1 MSFCKSFTLILQT
14 EKGIL
19 SVSWA
24 NYHVKGRCI
33 PLLGDRTKRRLSF
46 LINFTFWA
54 LWLLLLLGAGRLIVR
69 ILLPFAAAYIL
80 AYALQRPTRWLETRF
95 RFTHGFAATAVC
107 LLTLTLIGGVLCV
120 GCYQGG
126 ALLWRLIKQEQVLD
140 ALQSCFGQLRHTVE
154 TLLTRLS
161 DVLPADLTESVL
173 PALTSLEQT
182 LLQSGGTAL
191 ASLSGNILAFLTN
204 ALPRFLLAALFF
216 VLSLLFF
223 TRDYTQVCG
232 FLFRQIPL
240 PQRPLA
246 TAAVRALRQTTVCT
260 VRAYVLL
267 GLVTF
272 FETSIGFL
280 LLRLPAPL
288 LWALFT
294 ALVDALPVFGV
305 GAVLWPLS
313 LYKFLLGD
321 IGGAIG
327 TLVLYGVCTVTHH
340 LLQPR
345 LVSKQTGLP
354 PLLTLLSM
362 YIGWRTAG
370 LLGLL
375 SFPILTMVILQ
386 LQKENHLRI
395 FR

>member
-1 MSFCKSFTLILQT
+1 M
-14 EKGIL
+14 
-19 SVSWA
+19 
-24 NYHVKGRCI
+24 
-33 PLLGDRTKRRLSF
+33 LGDRTKRRLSF

-54 LWLLLLLGAGRLIVR
+54 LWILLLLGAGRLIVR

-80 AYALQRPTRWLETRF
+80 AYALQRPMRWLETRF
-95 RFTHGFAATAVC
+95 QFKHGFAATAVC
-107 LLTLTLIGGVLCV
+107 LLTLAVIGGVLCV

-126 ALLWRLIKQEQVLD
+126 ALLWRLLKQEQVLD
-140 ALQSCFGQLRHTVE
+140 ALQNCFSELRHTVE
-154 TLLTRLS
+154 TLLARLS
-161 DVLPADLTESVL
+161 DVLPQDVTQSIL
-173 PALTSLEQT
+173 PALASLEQT
-182 LLQSGGTAL
+182 LLQSGGAAL
-191 ASLSGNILAFLTN
+191 ASLSRELLSFLTG
-204 ALPRFLLAALFF
+204 ALPRFLLASLFF

-223 TRDYTQVCG
+223 TRDYAQVCG
-232 FLFRQIPL
+232 FLFRQVPS

-246 TAAVRALRQTTVCT
+246 TAAVRALRETTVRT

-272 FETSIGFL
+272 LQTAIGFV
-280 LLRLPAPL
+280 LLRLPYPL

-294 ALVDALPVFGV
+294 ALVDALPIFGV

-313 LYKFLLGD
+313 LYKFVLGD

-327 TLVLYGVCTVTHH
+327 ALVLYGVCTATHH

-345 LVSKQTGLP
+345 LVSKQIGLP

-362 YIGWRTAG
+362 YVGWRTAG

-375 SFPILTMVILQ
+375 SFPILAMVMLR
-386 LQKENHLRI
+386 LQKEKHLRI
-395 FR
+395 FH

>member
-1 MSFCKSFTLILQT
+1 M
-14 EKGIL
+14 
-19 SVSWA
+19 
-24 NYHVKGRCI
+24 
-33 PLLGDRTKRRLSF
+33 LGDRTKRRLSF

-54 LWLLLLLGAGRLIVR
+54 LWILLLLGAGRLIIR

-80 AYALQRPTRWLETRF
+80 AYTLQRPMRWLETRF
-95 RFTHGFAATAVC
+95 RFTHGFAATAMCVVTLA
-107 LLTLTLIGGVLCV
+107 LLGSVLCV

-126 ALLWRLIKQEQVLD
+126 ALLWRLLKQEQVLD
-140 ALQSCFGQLRHTVE
+140 ALQYGFSQLRRTVE

-161 DVLPADLTESVL
+161 DVLPADLTHSIL
-173 PALTSLEQT
+173 PALTSLEQS
-182 LLQSGGTAL
+182 LLQSGGAAL
-191 ASLSGNILAFLTN
+191 ASLSGNILSFLTG
-204 ALPRFLLAALFF
+204 ALPRFLLGSLFF
-216 VLSLLFF
+216 ILSLLFF
-223 TRDYTQVCG
+223 TRDYAQVCG
-232 FLFRQIPL
+232 FLFRQVPA

-246 TAAVRALRQTTVCT
+246 TAAVRALRQTTVRT

-272 FETSIGFL
+272 LETAVGFM
-280 LLRLPAPL
+280 LLRLPFPL
-288 LWALFT
+288 LWAVFT

-305 GAVLWPLS
+305 GAVLWPLA

-321 IGGAIG
+321 VGGAVG
-327 TLVLYGVCTVTHH
+327 VLVLYAVCTVTHH

-370 LLGLL
+370 LMGLL
-375 SFPILTMVILQ
+375 SFPILAMVIVQ
-386 LQKENHLRI
+386 LQKEHHLRI

>member
-1 MSFCKSFTLILQT
+1 M
-14 EKGIL
+14 
-19 SVSWA
+19 
-24 NYHVKGRCI
+24 
-33 PLLGDRTKRRLSF
+33 
-46 LINFTFWA
+46 
-54 LWLLLLLGAGRLIVR
+54 LGAGRLIVR

-80 AYALQRPTRWLETRF
+80 AYALQKPMRWLEKRF
-95 RFTHGFAATAVC
+95 RFTHGFAATTVC
-107 LLTLTLIGGVLCV
+107 LLTLAVIGGVLCV

-126 ALLWRLIKQEQVLD
+126 ALLWRLIKQEQVLT
-140 ALQSCFGQLRHTVE
+140 ALQHCFGQLRHTVE

-161 DVLPADLTESVL
+161 NVLPTDFAQSIL
-173 PALTSLEQT
+173 PALTTLEQT
-182 LLQSGGTAL
+182 LLQSGGAAL
-191 ASLSGNILAFLTN
+191 AALSGNILTFLTG
-204 ALPRFLLAALFF
+204 ALPQFLLTTLFF

-223 TRDYTQVCG
+223 TRDYVQVCG

-272 FETSIGFL
+272 LETAVGFL
-280 LLRLPAPL
+280 FLGLPMPL

-313 LYKFLLGD
+313 LYKFVLGD
-321 IGGAIG
+321 IGGAVGALI
-327 TLVLYGVCTVTHH
+327 LYGVCTVTHH

-362 YIGWRTAG
+362 YVGWRTAG